1 MKQFILK
8 PILFITLCFA
18 YVASYSQQKGADMP
32 IEKAILKEKDN
43 YYYVDFKRYSKV
55 SSSLPVG
62 VFDSSTGELT
72 VLEAILNYDGNNNEK
87 KEPGADSKPDFINE
101 KFIYLADQAN
111 MPYGNYYATGKSDL
125 LIEHIIKDAQF
136 LLSDKYYANDTATN
150 YSTGKQ
156 QVKTLVIACNT
167 ATAYGKKYIEDFME
181 KTGINIKIIGVI
193 DAGARG
199 ALELFDKTEDG
210 SIGVMA
216 TVGTIA
222 SKGYANTLIDF
233 KNKLGYSGD
242 IQIYNHGGYG
252 IVEAVDEEPDFID
265 RKATALRDSYRG
277 PSLDNAEYRIDKSL
291 MDIYNFDFDHQKML
305 CDSKNTDDCN
315 ALQLNSADNYVRY
328 HLVSMMEKIRKHP
341 MQNP

>member
-1 MKQFILK
+1 
-8 PILFITLCFA
+8 
-18 YVASYSQQKGADMP
+18 
-32 IEKAILKEKDN
+32 
-43 YYYVDFKRYSKV
+43 
-55 SSSLPVG
+55 
-62 VFDSSTGELT
+62 
-72 VLEAILNYDGNNNEK
+72 
-87 KEPGADSKPDFINE
+87 
-101 KFIYLADQAN
+101 
-111 MPYGNYYATGKSDL
+111 
-125 LIEHIIKDAQF
+125 
-136 LLSDKYYANDTATN
+136 
-150 YSTGKQ
+150 
-156 QVKTLVIACNT
+156 
-167 ATAYGKKYIEDFME
+167 YGKKYIEDFME

-242 IQIYNHGGYG
+242 IQIYNQGGYG
-252 IVEAVDEEPDFID
+252 IAEAVDEEPDFID

-328 HLVSMMEKIRKHP
+328 HLVSMMEKIRKTPNAKLLKVILLGCTHYP
-341 MQNP
+341 YLTEDINRVLAELYDYQKNGQHIYRPFMAEKIHLVDPAVNVAAELYAFLKEQDLLNEQKVAGGSEFYITVPNRDNPNVKTDAQNYFPYDYKYGRNAGEIQEYVKVVPFSKSNISTETLDRLRKGIPSAYNLIVAFGKSNPKLAG